1 MNRSG
6 QQDPQKRE
14 QWLSFFGR
22 LSPETD
28 PGTIRLLGL
37 LHRVAHALYQLSET
51 SLSQSNLSYA
61 QYRILLN
68 LLFGEQFEGV
78 CELNPSEISERQ
90 GISRNTVSALI
101 GNLEKEGLIERHLD
115 QEDKRR
121 FKIRLTDSGRDT
133 IHRHA
138 SNHFQT
144 IQRCFQSL
152 STTEQ
157 AAMSHSLEI
166 LSQNLIGQ
174 EKS

>member
-1 MNRSG
+1 MNRSA
-6 QQDPQKRE
+6 QHIPQKRE

-28 PGTIRLLGL
+28 PATIRLVGL
-37 LHRVAHALYQLSET
+37 LHRAAHALYQLSET

-68 LLFGEQFEGV
+68 LLFGEQFEGI

-101 GNLEKEGLIERHLD
+101 SNLEKEGLIERQLD

-121 FKIRLTDSGRDT
+121 FKIRLTDSGRDIIYT
-133 IHRHA
+133 HA
-138 SNHFQT
+138 SNHFKT
-144 IQRCFQSL
+144 IQRAFQSL
-152 STTEQ
+152 SAAEQ
-157 AAMSHSLEI
+157 AAMSQMLET
-166 LSQNLIGQ
+166 LSQNLIEQ